1 MQQVTVKMFDRT
13 FVVFFDDR
21 GTPLSIKT
29 RKVYAEGRPFE
40 ALHNSP
46 YWHHSAG
53 IGSARTRPYQIIRA
67 ARQKAHIPNAATI
80 AALEESR
87 HLGQW

>member
-13 FVVFFDDR
+13 FLVFFDER
-21 GTPLSIKT
+21 GTPLSIKS

-40 ALHNSP
+40 ALYNAT

-53 IGSARTRPYQIIRA
+53 IGGPRTRPYRIIA
-67 ARQKAHIPNAATI
+67 VARQKAHIPNAETI
-80 AALEESR
+80 MVLEESR
-87 HLGQW
+87 HLG

>member
-1 MQQVTVKMFDRT
+1 MQQVTVELFSRT
-13 FVVFFDDR
+13 FLVFFDDR
-21 GTPLSIKT
+21 GTPLSIKV

-40 ALHNSP
+40 ALYNGT

-53 IGSARTRPYQIIRA
+53 LGGARTRPVQIINA
-67 ARQKAHIPNAATI
+67 ARQKAHIPNAQTI

-87 HLGQW
+87 HLG